1 MGGALD
7 DAQLPAEIYALAG
20 SSPLPIPVGGRELA
34 GSSPPRCYDVLG
46 SSPPVE
52 LFGTSP
58 RREPCAPYQALPVT
72 AQCIT
77 EHLTPALQVIDGS
90 TMTPEVRA
98 NAPPPPR
105 ARNRRRRRARAR
117 GRGRGRAIAAP
128 RAVIARRCSHACA
141 LCTAAARPRLPPAL
155 RTNLAPRP
163 AARSPHQTAHPT
175 TRKPAGARGA
185 LRRGRRGLPRQARDA
200 LRAPHGLPLQPRL

>member
-1 MGGALD
+1 MPQTLQNKPLDPRKRAAMGGALD

-90 TMTPEVRA
+90 MMTPEVRA
-98 NAPPPPR
+98 AAAAAAARATAAAAAPAGAG
-105 ARNRRRRRARAR
+105 ARSRRRA
-117 GRGRGRAIAAP
+117 P
-128 RAVIARRCSHACA
+128 
-141 LCTAAARPRLPPAL
+141 
-155 RTNLAPRP
+155 
-163 AARSPHQTAHPT
+163 
-175 TRKPAGARGA
+175 
-185 LRRGRRGLPRQARDA
+185 
-200 LRAPHGLPLQPRL
+200 